1 MISVLKAKARKTAL
15 DWAFPEV
22 LWGCFGAILT
32 VFFTVIAIPSFAQT
46 NSLSSQTSSPLVIG
60 VSDWAPYSGYGL
72 PGHGLLT
79 EVIQVALKRAGFETI
94 AQDTPWARV
103 IKGTSRGEIDI
114 IPGIWYSDE
123 RAKTILYGTV
133 LATARLVLI
142 SRANY
147 PQKIETLKDL
157 DNLTV
162 GVVQDYAYP
171 QFFLEAQNFDRD
183 FSRNLDFNLI
193 KLAKGRID
201 AALGDELVA
210 RHTSRKLFK
219 GKVQFRYGSKSLD
232 TKNVYLGISRAHPE
246 HDRILFLFEKALE
259 EMKVDGTYKKLLTK
273 HDIHELKNAS

>member
-1 MISVLKAKARKTAL
+1 MISVFKAKARITILK
-15 DWAFPEV
+15 WVRPEV
-22 LWGCFGAILT
+22 WSMFFGALL
-32 VFFTVIAIPSFAQT
+32 VVLYSVIAIPSYAQSNSPSQQT
-46 NSLSSQTSSPLVIG
+46 NPPLVIG
-60 VSDWAPYSGYGL
+60 VSDWAPYSGYDL

-79 EVIQVALKRAGFETI
+79 EVVQVAMKRAGYETI
-94 AQDTPWARV
+94 AQETPWARV

-142 SRANY
+142 SRVDH
-147 PQKIETLKDL
+147 PQKIETLEDL

-171 QFFLEAQNFDRD
+171 KFFLEAQNFDRD
-183 FSRNLDFNLI
+183 LSRNLDFNLI

-210 RHTSRKLFK
+210 RHTSRKLFQ
-219 GKVQFRYGSKSLD
+219 GKVQFRYGPKSLD
-232 TKNVYLGISRAHPE
+232 TKNVHLGISRAHPE
-246 HDRILFLFEKALE
+246 HERILFLFEKALE
-259 EMKVDGTYKKLLTK
+259 EMKADGTYKKLLAK
-273 HDIHELKNAS
+273 HDIYELKNAS